1 MSDARL
7 VVCPNCAG
15 INRVPLDKPAEAA
28 KCGACHSKLFQGH
41 PVALDGISFHRH
53 VVQGDLPVLVD
64 FWAEWCAPC
73 RVMAPVMEQA
83 AAQLEPEVRVAKL
96 DTERNPQIAAQYG
109 IRAIPTIILF
119 KDGREIARQA
129 GAMDFKRLVA
139 WVYQNLG
146 GIWTGVA
153 GAA

>member
-1 MSDARL
+1 MSDSRL

-15 INRVPLDKPAEAA
+15 INRVPLDKPAHAA
-28 KCGACHSKLFQGH
+28 KCGACHSKLFQGR
-41 PVALDGISFHRH
+41 PVPLDGTSFHRH
-53 VVQGDLPVLVD
+53 VAQGDLPVLVD
-64 FWAEWCAPC
+64 FWAEWCGPC
-73 RVMAPVMEQA
+73 RMMAPVMEQA

-96 DTERNPQIAAQYG
+96 DTERSPQIAAQQG

-129 GAMDFKRLVA
+129 GAMDLKRLVA

-146 GIWTGVA
+146 GVWTGVA